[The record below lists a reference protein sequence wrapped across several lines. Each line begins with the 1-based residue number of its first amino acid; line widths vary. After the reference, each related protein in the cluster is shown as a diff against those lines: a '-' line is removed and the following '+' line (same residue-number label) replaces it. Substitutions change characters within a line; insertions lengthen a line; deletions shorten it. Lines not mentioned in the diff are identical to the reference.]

1 MEEFNCSYIRFK
13 ALSQIISLW
22 AITQALGI
30 TAALG
35 LRPCS
40 VGEHQVSCHTTLL
53 WWNLPPSH
61 TKTLS
66 PYKLCQCQFAGA
78 HGNKK
83 SALSGRGFHCLSW
96 GSKTLER
103 PVELPCNHMKSH
115 LALIGIDKSRRVLL
129 EIELRFVQKKFA
141 NLSLDS
147 CLQQAAFSVGLQ
159 VSWANFSGL
168 WFLIPIPPG
177 LLHCVVTRHDEIK

>member
-1 MEEFNCSYIRFK
+1 MPTMEEFNCSYIRFK

-53 WWNLPPSH
+53 WWNLPSSH

-66 PYKLCQCQFAGA
+66 LYKLCQCQFAGA

-103 PVELPCNHMKSH
+103 PVELPTWNPTW
-115 LALIGIDKSRRVLL
+115 LWLELINQD
-129 EIELRFVQKKFA
+129 RFYWKLSLDLCKKFA

-159 VSWANFSGL
+159 VSWQIFQGSGFS
-168 WFLIPIPPG
+168 FLF
-177 LLHCVVTRHDEIK
+177 LLAFSTV